1 MKRHF
6 EFFMQREIK
15 MQRQTFV
22 KFAITSL
29 LATLAFSAHCQDA
42 ASYPNKSIR
51 IIVNFPPGGTVDVM
65 TRSVAQKLTEK
76 WSQPV
81 VIDNRP
87 GAGGNIGAQAVST
100 AEPDGYTLLATPPG
114 PMTINQY
121 LYKDMRFEPAK
132 LSSVIMMASVPNAIA
147 ARIDFPANNVKE
159 LIAYTKANPG
169 KVSFGSQGNGSTSHL
184 TGQMFAS
191 MTGSDLM
198 HIPFKGEGLA
208 LTEIL
213 GGRVD
218 LFLGNISAVLKLHQ
232 NKQVKI
238 LGVAGPKRSQMASEV
253 PSSPEFGMPD
263 FVSSAWFAIAA
274 PPGTPAPIV
283 SKLNT
288 AISDILKMPDIQ
300 QKIAAVG
307 GEVVGGSPSDMT
319 SFVIA
324 ESARWKKVIETA
336 NVKLD

>member
-1 MKRHF
+1 
-6 EFFMQREIK
+6 

-22 KFAITSL
+22 KFAISSVL
-29 LATLAFSAHCQDA
+29 FMLVFPAFCQDA
-42 ASYPNKSIR
+42 ASYPNKPIR

-65 TRSVAQKLTEK
+65 TRSVAQKLSEK
-76 WSQPV
+76 WGQPV

-87 GAGGNIGAQAVST
+87 GAGGNIGAQAVAL

-159 LIAYTKANPG
+159 LIAFTKANPG

-191 MTGSDLM
+191 MVGSDMM
-198 HIPFKGEGLA
+198 HIPFKGEGPA

-218 LFLGNISAVLKLHQ
+218 LFLGNISAVLKLYQ
-232 NKQVKI
+232 NKQIKL
-238 LGVAGPKRSQMASEV
+238 LGVASTKRSLMANEV
-253 PSSPEFGMPD
+253 PSSQEFGMPD
-263 FVSSAWFAIAA
+263 FVASAWFAIAA
-274 PPGTPAPIV
+274 PPGTPGPIIA
-283 SKLNT
+283 KLNT
-288 AISDILKMPDIQ
+288 AIADTLKLPDIQ
-300 QKIAAVG
+300 QKMAALG
-307 GEVVGGSPSDMT
+307 GEVVGGSAADMT
-319 SFVIA
+319 ALVIA
-324 ESARWKKVIETA
+324 ERGRWKKVIETA

>member
-1 MKRHF
+1 LF
-6 EFFMQREIK
+6 VSREIK

-22 KFAITSL
+22 KFAITSV
-29 LATLAFSAHCQDA
+29 LAMLAFSAHCQDA
-42 ASYPNKSIR
+42 GSFPSKPIR
-51 IIVNFPPGGTVDVM
+51 IIVNFPPGGTVDVI

-76 WSQPV
+76 WGQPV

-87 GAGGNIGAQAVST
+87 GAGGNIGAQAVAM

-169 KVSFGSQGNGSTSHL
+169 KVNFGSQGNGSTSHL

-191 MTGSDLM
+191 MVGSDMM
-198 HIPFKGEGLA
+198 HIPFKGEGPA

-218 LFLGNISAVLKLHQ
+218 LFLGNISAVLKLYQ
-232 NKQVKI
+232 NKQIKL
-238 LGVAGPKRSQMASEV
+238 LGVASPKRSQMASEV
-253 PSSPEFGMPD
+253 PSSQEFGMPD
-263 FVSSAWFAIAA
+263 FVASAWFAIAA

-283 SKLNT
+283 AKLNA
-288 AISDILKMPDIQ
+288 AISDSLKLPDIQ
-300 QKIAAVG
+300 QKMAALG
-307 GEVVGGSPSDMT
+307 GEVVGGSPADMT
-319 SFVIA
+319 ALVIA
-324 ESARWKKVIETA
+324 ERARWKKVIETA

>member
-1 MKRHF
+1 
-6 EFFMQREIK
+6 

-22 KFAITSL
+22 KFAISSVL
-29 LATLAFSAHCQDA
+29 FMLVFPAFCQDA
-42 ASYPNKSIR
+42 ASYPNKPIR

-65 TRSVAQKLTEK
+65 TRSAAQKLSEK
-76 WSQPV
+76 WGQPV

-87 GAGGNIGAQAVST
+87 GAGGNIGAQAVAL

-159 LIAYTKANPG
+159 LIAFTKANPG

-191 MTGSDLM
+191 MVGSDMM
-198 HIPFKGEGLA
+198 HIPFKGEGPA

-218 LFLGNISAVLKLHQ
+218 LFLGNISAVLKLYQ
-232 NKQVKI
+232 NKQIKL
-238 LGVAGPKRSQMASEV
+238 LGVASTKRSLMANEV
-253 PSSPEFGMPD
+253 PSSQEFGMPD
-263 FVSSAWFAIAA
+263 FVASAWFAIAA
-274 PPGTPAPIV
+274 PPGTPGPIIA
-283 SKLNT
+283 KLNT
-288 AISDILKMPDIQ
+288 AIADTLKLPDIQ
-300 QKIAAVG
+300 QKMAALG
-307 GEVVGGSPSDMT
+307 GEVVGGSAADMT
-319 SFVIA
+319 ALVIA
-324 ESARWKKVIETA
+324 ERGRWKKVIETA

>member
-1 MKRHF
+1 MHR
-6 EFFMQREIK
+6 RYS
-15 MQRQTFV
+15 V
-22 KFAITSL
+22 KFAITTILSML
-29 LATLAFSAHCQDA
+29 VFSAQAQDA
-42 ASYPNKSIR
+42 NSYPSKPIR

-76 WSQPV
+76 WGQAV

-87 GAGGNIGAQAVST
+87 GAGGNIGAQAVAS

-121 LYKDMRFEPAK
+121 LYKDMRFDPAK

-184 TGQMFAS
+184 TGQMFAT
-191 MTGSDLM
+191 MVGSDMM
-198 HIPFKGEGLA
+198 HIPFKGEGPA

-218 LFLGNISAVLKLHQ
+218 LFLGNISAVLKLFQ
-232 NKQVKI
+232 NKQIKL
-238 LGVAGPKRSQMASEV
+238 LGVASPVRSSMASEI
-253 PSSPEFGMPD
+253 PSSQEFGMPD
-263 FVSSAWFAIAA
+263 FVASAWFAIAA

-283 SKLNT
+283 NKINGAILEALKL
-288 AISDILKMPDIQ
+288 PDIQ
-300 QKIAAVG
+300 QKMAALG
-307 GEVVGGSPSDMT
+307 GEVVGGSPADMT
-319 SFVIA
+319 TMVIS
-324 ESARWKKVIETA
+324 ERARWKKVIETA

>member
-1 MKRHF
+1 
-6 EFFMQREIK
+6 

-22 KFAITSL
+22 KFAISSVL
-29 LATLAFSAHCQDA
+29 SMLVFPAYCQDA
-42 ASYPNKSIR
+42 ASYPNKPIR

-65 TRSVAQKLTEK
+65 TRSVAQKLSEK
-76 WSQPV
+76 WGQPV

-87 GAGGNIGAQAVST
+87 GAGGNIGAQAVAL

-159 LIAYTKANPG
+159 LIAYTKANAG

-191 MTGSDLM
+191 MVGSDMM
-198 HIPFKGEGLA
+198 HVPFKGEGPA

-218 LFLGNISAVLKLHQ
+218 LFLGNISAVLKLYQ
-232 NKQVKI
+232 NKQIKL
-238 LGVAGPKRSQMASEV
+238 LGVASTKRSLMANEV
-253 PSSPEFGMPD
+253 PSSQEFGMPD
-263 FVSSAWFAIAA
+263 FVASAWFAIAA
-274 PPGTPAPIV
+274 PPGTPGPIIA
-283 SKLNT
+283 KLNA
-288 AISDILKMPDIQ
+288 AIADTLKLPDIQ
-300 QKIAAVG
+300 QKMAALG
-307 GEVVGGSPSDMT
+307 GEVVGGSAADMT
-319 SFVIA
+319 ALVIA
-324 ESARWKKVIETA
+324 ERARWKKVIETA
-336 NVKLD
+336 NVKID

>member
-1 MKRHF
+1 MHR
-6 EFFMQREIK
+6 RNS
-15 MQRQTFV
+15 V
-22 KFAITSL
+22 KLAITTILSL
-29 LATLAFSAHCQDA
+29 LVFSANAQDA
-42 ASYPNKSIR
+42 NSYPSKPIR

-76 WSQPV
+76 WGQPV
-81 VIDNRP
+81 VVDNRP
-87 GAGGNIGAQAVST
+87 GAGGNIGAQAVAS

-121 LYKDMRFEPAK
+121 LYKDMRFDPAK

-159 LIAYTKANPG
+159 LIAFTKANPG

-184 TGQMFAS
+184 TGQMFAT
-191 MTGSDLM
+191 MVGSDMM
-198 HIPFKGEGLA
+198 HIPFKGEGPA

-218 LFLGNISAVLKLHQ
+218 LFLGNISAVLKLYQ
-232 NKQVKI
+232 NKQIKL
-238 LGVAGPKRSQMASEV
+238 LGVASSKRSPMASEI
-253 PSSPEFGMPD
+253 PASQEFGMPD
-263 FVSSAWFAIAA
+263 FVASAWFAIAA

-283 SKLNT
+283 NKLNA
-288 AISDILKMPDIQ
+288 AILEALKLPDTQ
-300 QKIAAVG
+300 QKMAALG
-307 GEVVGGSPSDMT
+307 GEVVGGSPADMT
-319 SFVIA
+319 TMVIA
-324 ESARWKKVIETA
+324 ERARWKKVIEAA

>member
-1 MKRHF
+1 
-6 EFFMQREIK
+6 

-22 KFAITSL
+22 KFAISSVL
-29 LATLAFSAHCQDA
+29 SMLVFPVYCQDA
-42 ASYPNKSIR
+42 ASYPNKPIR

-65 TRSVAQKLTEK
+65 TRSVAQKLSEK
-76 WSQPV
+76 WGQPV

-87 GAGGNIGAQAVST
+87 GAGGNIGAQAVAL

-191 MTGSDLM
+191 MVGSDMM
-198 HIPFKGEGLA
+198 HIPFKGEGPA

-218 LFLGNISAVLKLHQ
+218 LFLGNISAVLKLYQ
-232 NKQVKI
+232 NKQIKL
-238 LGVAGPKRSQMASEV
+238 LGVASTKRSLMANEV
-253 PSSPEFGMPD
+253 PSSQEFGMPD
-263 FVSSAWFAIAA
+263 FVASAWFAIAA
-274 PPGTPAPIV
+274 PPGTPGPIIA
-283 SKLNT
+283 KLNA
-288 AISDILKMPDIQ
+288 AIADTLKLPDIQ
-300 QKIAAVG
+300 QKMAALG
-307 GEVVGGSPSDMT
+307 GEVVGGSAADMT
-319 SFVIA
+319 ALVIA
-324 ESARWKKVIETA
+324 ERARWKKVIETA